1 MLLEIATSLGAI
13 VGAVLAAWVHPAWI
27 GFIFGL
33 VLLHASFTSLRSHSP
48 VAAGVEL
55 KPDSLAQ
62 ALRLDGTYPTSQG
75 MAAYRVQSVP
85 AGFTLMGV
93 AGVLSGLLGIGSG
106 AIKVLAMDAASAGI
120 YFSKGYI
127 DPGLSMPVMLGVLA
141 GSLTGARL
149 LSKAPVKQLR
159 LLFATIVVVLAIEMI
174 YSSLTGR
181 I

>member
-1 MLLEIATSLGAI
+1 M
-13 VGAVLAAWVHPAWI
+13 I
-27 GFIFGL
+27 G
-33 VLLHASFTSLRSHSP
+33 VTA
-48 VAAGVEL
+48 
-55 KPDSLAQ
+55 
-62 ALRLDGTYPTSQG
+62 
-75 MAAYRVQSVP
+75 
-85 AGFTLMGV
+85 
-93 AGVLSGLLGIGSG
+93 
-106 AIKVLAMDAASAGI
+106 AASAGI